1 MMGYGMMGWYGLI
14 GLLFNAL
21 IIAGI
26 VVLVVWAVRRF
37 SAPGD
42 HSISGQR
49 PRDVVQARYARGE
62 ITREQYQ
69 QMLDDLK

>member
-1 MMGYGMMGWYGLI
+1 MMGYGMMGGFGLF

-21 IIAGI
+21 IIAGV

-37 SAPGD
+37 SAPTN
-42 HSISGQR
+42 HSVGGQS

-62 ITREQYQ
+62 INREQYQ